1 MSILQV
7 LKAPLGYGLNYYKGD
22 AWKQVTSYCWREL
35 GLAWLVVPTHSVSP
49 ALWPINSSEQA
60 SKAGRMG
67 IIEEV
72 WTENYFPCVKGHV
85 IATVIG
91 LKLNYF
97 RMHFAKVIHFLFLIK
112 FGCHHLQK
120 PMYWEMKC

>member
-1 MSILQV
+1 LSILQV

-67 IIEEV
+67 IIEVLEYM
-72 WTENYFPCVKGHV
+72 ENILYFPYIPYLVDIV
-85 IATVIG
+85 IFSIYG
-91 LKLNYF
+91 EL
-97 RMHFAKVIHFLFLIK
+97 
-112 FGCHHLQK
+112 
-120 PMYWEMKC
+120 